1 MFFLQMEDIF
11 HRDFKICCRA
21 KSCFK
26 AGRILFKLDV
36 ADAFFTYTDS
46 YCKISLL

>member
-1 MFFLQMEDIF
+1 MEDIF
-11 HRDFKICCRA
+11 YMDFKICCKA

-26 AGRILFKLDV
+26 AGRILLQLDV
-36 ADAFFTYTDS
+36 ADAFLAHADS

>member
-1 MFFLQMEDIF
+1 MEDIF
-11 HRDFKICCRA
+11 HRDFKICCKT

-26 AGRILFKLDV
+26 AGWILFKFDV
-36 ADAFFTYTDS
+36 ADAFFTHTDG

>member
-11 HRDFKICCRA
+11 HRDFKICCKA

-26 AGRILFKLDV
+26 AGWILFKLDV
-36 ADAFFTYTDS
+36 ADAFFTHTDCHS
-46 YCKISLL
+46 KIRLL

>member
-1 MFFLQMEDIF
+1 MEDIF
-11 HRDFKICCRA
+11 HRDFKICCKA

-36 ADAFFTYTDS
+36 TDAFFTNTNS